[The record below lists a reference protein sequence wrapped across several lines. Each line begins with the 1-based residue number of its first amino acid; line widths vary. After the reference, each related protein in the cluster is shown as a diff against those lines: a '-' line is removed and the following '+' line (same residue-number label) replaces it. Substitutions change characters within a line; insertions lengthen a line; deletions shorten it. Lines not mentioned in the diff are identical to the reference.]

1 VKPSKRK
8 LGAMSENRSFQCVLL
23 GVAALV
29 SFSVPAMAANEP
41 VKAHE
46 VEQLSLP
53 KSQLAQPMML
63 GFAKLKE
70 RRARASAPRWRRSKP
85 APEGRPS
92 VRSKAAVPSTPL
104 FFPQSGSA
112 YRAQVWAKL
121 AAHRPKLGLS
131 GSATVIFTIGP
142 SGALRSVRIARSSGN
157 AALDERA
164 RDAVRNAAPFPAPL
178 SGLSASYLIQIYF
191 S

>member
-1 VKPSKRK
+1 
-8 LGAMSENRSFQCVLL
+8 MSENRSFQCALL
-23 GVAALV
+23 GVAVLV

-41 VKAHE
+41 VNARE
-46 VEQLSLP
+46 VGQLSLP

-70 RRARASAPRWRRSKP
+70 RRARASAPRWRPSKP
-85 APEGRPS
+85 APEGGPS

-104 FFPQSGSA
+104 LPQSESA

-121 AAHRPKLGLS
+121 AAHRPKLDLS
-131 GSATVIFTIGP
+131 GSATAIFTIGP
-142 SGALRSVRIARSSGN
+142 SGALRTVRIARSSGN

-164 RDAVRNAAPFPAPL
+164 SGAVRNAAPFPPPP
-178 SGLSASYLIQIYF
+178 SGLSANYSIQIYF
-191 S
+191 R